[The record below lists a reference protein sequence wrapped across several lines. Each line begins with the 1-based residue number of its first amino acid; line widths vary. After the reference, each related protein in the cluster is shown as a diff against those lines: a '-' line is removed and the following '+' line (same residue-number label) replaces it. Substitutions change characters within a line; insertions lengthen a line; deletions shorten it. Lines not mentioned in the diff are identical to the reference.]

1 MCKSVMYVMLLDTK
15 KMVDLNLKISIK
27 FEISSLLIII
37 STCCAQIQTIII
49 RCFSKIRFD
58 INEVYKNILFN
69 FLKRIEKKGCLV

>member
-37 STCCAQIQTIII
+37 STCCAQIQTITI